1 MSLPGSKTYKTMF
14 SPLELFKI
22 TVFGKATG
30 RCIIKIV
37 RNLKYRLHILVY
49 LGMLGYV
56 HQKGERIVCE
66 GGPKDESAKIV
77 SDRCYTK
84 GLLYP
89 LEKLMTL
96 FEMEPYDCYP
106 QNKHPEFL

>member
-1 MSLPGSKTYKTMF
+1 MF
-14 SPLELFKI
+14 SPLDLFKI
-22 TVFGKATG
+22 TVFGNATG

-49 LGMLGYV
+49 LGMLIHV
-56 HQKGERIVCE
+56 HQKGERLHCV
-66 GGPKDESAKIV
+66 GGPEDESANVV
-77 SDRCYTK
+77 SGRCYHN

-89 LEKLMTL
+89 LEKHKTL